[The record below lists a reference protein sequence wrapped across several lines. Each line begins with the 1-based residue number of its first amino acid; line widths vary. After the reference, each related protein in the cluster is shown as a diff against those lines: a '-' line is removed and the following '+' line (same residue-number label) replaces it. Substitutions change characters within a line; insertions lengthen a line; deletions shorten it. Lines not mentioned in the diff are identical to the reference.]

1 MINPKEF
8 TQRDAINSLTGIKSS
23 LGNLRKVVSL
33 TYLLYLANKKKSSIV
48 YAESKDGKIVLKQEY
63 KSFIQHYLNNSEVIE
78 KIDDNPLLT
87 SQIESL
93 YVGLTLMFAFG
104 RISFENTSL
113 SMTKE
118 RTGGIRYPKK
128 IDFASNIM
136 TLDLMLNSDSE
147 EAVKATLLAW
157 LQDKQLDNKIE
168 QRISIFLNICIENN
182 LFKLRHGEND
192 LYFQTE
198 GIYKSLITGNEVS
211 LESDEIV
218 GPTRIL
224 NSMLRENL
232 VPWLNFKKSLV
243 TINADNDFNVKE
255 YSDIISTSLSIRD
268 IKVDNNVESAPKEED
283 TDNDDKQL
291 PLQQIFYGAP
301 GTGKSNTIKC
311 EVDQKDLPRV
321 RTTFHPDSDYS
332 TFVGAYKPTSVE
344 VPVMTII
351 GKEQI
356 PVVNANPE
364 KKIVYEFVPQA
375 FLKAYTG
382 AWKNQDE
389 PFFLIIEE
397 INRGNC
403 AQIFGDL
410 FQLLDRNDETGLSD
424 YPISPDE
431 DIQKFLLTDKK
442 YGFAALTDAQ
452 KAAIPIEVQSGE
464 LMILPKNLH
473 IWATMNT
480 SDQSLFPIDSAFKR
494 RWDWQYMPIS
504 DGKKGWQIAVNGKC
518 YDWWQF
524 LQKMNDKIGS
534 TTNSE
539 DKKLGYFFCKAKNGI
554 IDAETFVGKVVFYIW
569 NDVFKDFAEEAGDLF
584 KDIEGIL
591 TFNKFYTIGVDRK
604 AKVVE
609 EKVERLL
616 QNLGVDEIGEYDNV
630 GEEVIDGTESASRRV
645 LNVEF
650 EDETIAIKR
659 FPQYLQ
665 VLQKIG
671 LDKAEAVASEKQV
684 DVLGCALVSKNKE
697 ETIEESQYSYVEV
710 DGYFVVKG
718 IKGKVMMNFL
728 PLISDKYSLNLK
740 IAYK

>member
-1 MINPKEF
+1 MINPKKF

-182 LFKLRHGEND
+182 LFKLRHGEDD

-268 IKVDNNVESAPKEED
+268 IKVDNNIESAPKLED
-283 TDNDDKQL
+283 THNDDKEL
-291 PLQQIFYGAP
+291 PLHVITNATLVDEMKLHHLYMKEFGISDEEVQNVRASLFNRTYTANMLATALKGDLAQTLATVFPCAWTYCDYG
-301 GTGKSNTIKC
+301 KR
-311 EVDQKDLPRV
+311 L
-321 RTTFHPDSDYS
+321 
-332 TFVGAYKPTSVE
+332 
-344 VPVMTII
+344 
-351 GKEQI
+351 KEQYKDTLENNFYKSWI
-356 PVVNANPE
+356 ETYSGAEFEESFEWFYDALDELVANKSEAE
-364 KKIVYEFVPQA
+364 K
-375 FLKAYTG
+375 
-382 AWKNQDE
+382 
-389 PFFLIIEE
+389 
-397 INRGNC
+397 
-403 AQIFGDL
+403 
-410 FQLLDRNDETGLSD
+410 
-424 YPISPDE
+424 
-431 DIQKFLLTDKK
+431 
-442 YGFAALTDAQ
+442 
-452 KAAIPIEVQSGE
+452 
-464 LMILPKNLH
+464 
-473 IWATMNT
+473 
-480 SDQSLFPIDSAFKR
+480 
-494 RWDWQYMPIS
+494 
-504 DGKKGWQIAVNGKC
+504 
-518 YDWWQF
+518 
-524 LQKMNDKIGS
+524 
-534 TTNSE
+534 
-539 DKKLGYFFCKAKNGI
+539 
-554 IDAETFVGKVVFYIW
+554 
-569 NDVFKDFAEEAGDLF
+569 
-584 KDIEGIL
+584 
-591 TFNKFYTIGVDRK
+591 
-604 AKVVE
+604 KVVE
-609 EKVERLL
+609 
-616 QNLGVDEIGEYDNV
+616 DIF
-630 GEEVIDGTESASRRV
+630 ISS
-645 LNVEF
+645 VEF
-650 EDETIAIKR
+650 EYMFWDMA
-659 FPQYLQ
+659 YN
-665 VLQKIG
+665 
-671 LDKAEAVASEKQV
+671 KQM
-684 DVLGCALVSKNKE
+684 
-697 ETIEESQYSYVEV
+697 SYV
-710 DGYFVVKG
+710 K
-718 IKGKVMMNFL
+718 
-728 PLISDKYSLNLK
+728 S
-740 IAYK
+740 